1 MMMHL
6 VVILKC
12 RDHKCNFM
20 PRIHFLMKPDWQLEV
35 STVCLRESTKR
46 VQLSGNKSAVDCAF
60 IV

>member
-1 MMMHL
+1 
-6 VVILKC
+6 
-12 RDHKCNFM
+12 M